1 MDDYL
6 FQTNVD
12 RCKQVEEVTHYLEI
26 FSYSV
31 SEQLVKSTCS

>member
-1 MDDYL
+1 M
-6 FQTNVD
+6 FQSNVD

-31 SEQLVKSTCS
+31 SEHAVYDQSQSTDR